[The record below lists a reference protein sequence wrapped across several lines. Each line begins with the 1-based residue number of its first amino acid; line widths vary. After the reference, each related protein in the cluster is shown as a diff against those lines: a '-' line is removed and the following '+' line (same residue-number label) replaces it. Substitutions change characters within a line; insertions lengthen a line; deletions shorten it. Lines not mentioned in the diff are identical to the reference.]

1 MDTLLAI
8 HLRAAQIPDSVHKL
22 KFLRSELEE
31 SDVLAAP
38 PVRRIPFPT
47 VVAMVIAALAFLFT
61 RATVNPEH
69 AKAGEALSLPAAV
82 SIAPVE
88 GKIEKIWLVEK
99 RPAYWVYSNGLQ
111 IRTEYLT
118 ESTVRHY
125 VTWSRADLVENAAE
139 AAMPAGIVFH
149 TTESLM
155 LPLEAGEAHSLVR
168 TREAMLEHIRRGR
181 LYNYVIDRFGQ
192 VFRVVPDD
200 EVAFHAGHSVWA
212 DARTV
217 YEGLNESFLGVALEA
232 RTDGSLV
239 QDPAQ
244 IRSGRMLTDL
254 LRGEYSIPG
263 ENCVTHAQ
271 VSVNP
276 RNMQIGYHTDW
287 AANFPFGEFGL
298 PDGYASAPA
307 SIELFGFDYN
317 RHFLEAIGGKPWQGL
332 LTAEATVR
340 RAAEARKC
348 STAEYRELLRRKY
361 QAIRSQRNEP
371 ADRDRT

>member
-168 TREAMLEHIRRGR
+168 TREAMLDHVPLKPEQVHRMQGELEPQAAAARYESELRNSFR
-181 LYNYVIDRFGQ
+181 LNGAQSPRF
-192 VFRVVPDD
+192 
-200 EVAFHAGHSVWA
+200 
-212 DARTV
+212 
-217 YEGLNESFLGVALEA
+217 
-232 RTDGSLV
+232 
-239 QDPAQ
+239 
-244 IRSGRMLTDL
+244 DL
-254 LRGEYSIPG
+254 LALGMGPED
-263 ENCVTHAQ
+263 E
-271 VSVNP
+271 
-276 RNMQIGYHTDW
+276 GYDPEIFW
-287 AANFPFGEFGL
+287 
-298 PDGYASAPA
+298 
-307 SIELFGFDYN
+307 
-317 RHFLEAIGGKPWQGL
+317 
-332 LTAEATVR
+332 
-340 RAAEARKC
+340 
-348 STAEYRELLRRKY
+348 
-361 QAIRSQRNEP
+361 
-371 ADRDRT
+371 